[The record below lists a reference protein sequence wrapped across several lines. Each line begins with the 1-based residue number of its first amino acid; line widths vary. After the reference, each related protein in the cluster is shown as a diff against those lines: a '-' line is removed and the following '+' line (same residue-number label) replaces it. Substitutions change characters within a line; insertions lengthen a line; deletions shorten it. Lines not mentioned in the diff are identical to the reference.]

1 MKDWDKY
8 IGAADS
14 EADKEARI
22 EERNKWLDEN
32 SKVYGPGSVV
42 SYRETKSGD
51 HIRSDGTLLSTRESR
66 AKEDIPQW
74 KKFEIGRLEDVDG
87 HIVPGPNAL
96 QKDIDQ
102 YSANIAK
109 TGRAKTMK
117 PTKIMPDDPNYTP
130 AEKAVNW
137 AAETKHGPAHCDRWN
152 KVAAAFGVDN
162 GHEPMSSA
170 EISKWWIV
178 HGRNKRWSMA
188 VEAIGN
194 GHIIEDHEEGMK
206 RYNSKLS
213 MQGHYTVEEW
223 VKRYYSDPIICKFE
237 GYDELTIYD
246 NVARCPNWW
255 LEGPGEPTELW
266 RLEDNGDMNLVRSL
280 YPMKNDWSKEEE
292 KAYQGALEQ
301 ETQIVK
307 LPKPDDWEHNQLMSK
322 LFEEGP
328 DSWVVDSVEKLPDWY
343 WGLDLW
349 PMNTDKIWGKIQI
362 APGHFVFW
370 DGSGPRGRWSL
381 DTEEMPLEKDV
392 YDSAKPKDED
402 MITIETEEPIPNGI
416 LESLKTNDYDA
427 LAREAIK
434 KLSDDE
440 FEQLKWDMELN
451 HV

>member
-8 IGAADS
+8 IDAADS

-32 SKVYGPGSVV
+32 AIVYGPDHVT
-42 SYRETKSGD
+42 SYYVNENED
-51 HIRSDGTLLSTRESR
+51 HIESGTGRLLSTKESR
-66 AKEDIPQW
+66 AKQDIPEW

-109 TGRAKTMK
+109 TGRAKKMK

-152 KVAAAFGVDN
+152 RVAAAFGVDN

-292 KAYQGALEQ
+292 KAYQGALDQ
-301 ETQIVK
+301 EIK
-307 LPKPDDWEHNQLMSK
+307 ED
-322 LFEEGP
+322 GP
-328 DSWVVDSVEKLPDWY
+328 ESWVVASVDELPDWY
-343 WGLDLW
+343 WDLDVW
-349 PMNTDKIWGKIQI
+349 PMNTANLWGKIQI

-381 DTEEMPLEKDV
+381 DTEPPVVVHSTGYAVEEELGTEMAKDAAQTFV
-392 YDSAKPKDED
+392 
-402 MITIETEEPIPNGI
+402 
-416 LESLKTNDYDA
+416 TNMSDDDA
-427 LAREAIK
+427 LVMYEALK
-434 KLSDDE
+434 KRLG
-440 FEQLKWDMELN
+440 L
-451 HV
+451 